1 MADTEPLSTYKVE
14 DGHFVHMVARPP
26 GVPAPST
33 MNAGATAGS
42 STNGDSQATLGAS
55 TVPPPLPVPRPRAA
69 ARGERTLGEHL
80 LMGMGLPH
88 FAQGEG
94 GGDVEGENVHANAGG
109 GIGSGNFLSDI
120 LALGTENARPLPRTR
135 GARGHRRVVGSVSHG
150 GAGSAAA
157 SSGSG
162 TGGQGSGAD
171 GQADM
176 EHVRQGLLTLHTLL
190 SGSIVR
196 REEAQ
201 SQAMGAE
208 GETRET
214 AQVEEKPEAVDEPAQ
229 VRRFALCLERY
240 WPRMEFLSIYVPGDL
255 IQVLL
260 FLLKLP
266 LYSYMD

>member
-33 MNAGATAGS
+33 MNSGAAAGS
-42 STNGDSQATLGAS
+42 FFNGDSQATLGAS
-55 TVPPPLPVPRPRAA
+55 TIPHPLPVPRPRAA

-88 FAQGEG
+88 FAHGEG
-94 GGDVEGENVHANAGG
+94 GGDVDGENVHANVGG
-109 GIGSGNFLSDI
+109 GMGSGNFLSDI

-135 GARGHRRVVGSVSHG
+135 GARGHRRVVGSVAHG
-150 GAGSAAA
+150 GTGSAAA
-157 SSGSG
+157 LNGSG
-162 TGGQGSGAD
+162 GGGGQGLGAD

-208 GETRET
+208 GETTET
-214 AQVEEKPEAVDEPAQ
+214 AQVGEKPEAVDEPVQ
-229 VRRFALCLERY
+229 VKYFVLCLERDFS
-240 WPRMEFLSIYVPGDL
+240 RTDFFIT
-255 IQVLL
+255 
-260 FLLKLP
+260 
-266 LYSYMD
+266 